1 MYKPRRL
8 LLKDTFTF
16 IFVVLIVL
24 LLILPF
30 ATTFNELLTR
40 IAEIS
45 GVFRSIQ
52 NWFVPYLS
60 LVTYGV
66 LQYLPGLKVGITP
79 FGLVV
84 NGVDVRMTWNCIGWQ
99 SFLLVVISLFFGLR
113 GNFTIKSKIQTA
125 IFGLLG
131 MFVINVFRLVFTSA
145 LVGWWN
151 GLFVLLFHNY
161 FSTFVAIGW
170 LFFFWWFGYR
180 FILEEQDGGSKF

>member
-52 NWFVPYLS
+52 NWFVPY
-60 LVTYGV
+60 
-66 LQYLPGLKVGITP
+66 
-79 FGLVV
+79 
-84 NGVDVRMTWNCIGWQ
+84 
-99 SFLLVVISLFFGLR
+99 
-113 GNFTIKSKIQTA
+113 
-125 IFGLLG
+125 
-131 MFVINVFRLVFTSA
+131 
-145 LVGWWN
+145 
-151 GLFVLLFHNY
+151 
-161 FSTFVAIGW
+161 
-170 LFFFWWFGYR
+170 
-180 FILEEQDGGSKF
+180 